1 MKLVVCGVAL
11 SCTLAVARS
20 QRLDEIFPLL
30 DLFGSCAAI
39 VQSDYAD
46 EVNVTN
52 LIYGALRG
60 MMRSLDPHSEFMEPE
75 ATEELKVTTEGQFG
89 GIGIEIGIRDEY
101 LTVIAPLDDTPA
113 AKAGV
118 APNDRIIRIN
128 HESTRDMSL
137 SEAVKRLRGAPG
149 TVVTVAIQRVLGPR
163 REIMEHVLTRAI
175 IKVHSVRDVKI
186 LDPTNHIGYV
196 RVTNF
201 DKTTSSELKV
211 ALASLATQEMASL
224 ILDLRNNGG
233 GLLNEAIAVASL
245 FLEPGQVVVATRG
258 RMPSQN
264 TVARVGEDGA
274 VYRGPLVVLVNGAS
288 ASASE
293 IVAGALKDHRRAIVL
308 GSRTFGKGS
317 VQTVIPV
324 GNNNC
329 ALRLTTAK
337 YYTPSGECIHG
348 TGIFPTVEVMMSPE
362 DELALLERRMRG
374 YDRVDPEKLS
384 ERERARYEELKNVR
398 DMQLERAIDV
408 LRALAFLHPPV
419 ATNGVGAASASR
431 AAAVPLEESLPAVST
446 NNPAAR

>member
-1 MKLVVCGVAL
+1 MRLLRILLAL
-11 SCTLAVARS
+11 TLLALAAVGAPR
-20 QRLDEIFPLL
+20 QRMDDIFPLL

-89 GIGIEIGIRDEY
+89 GIGIEIGIRDDY
-101 LTVIAPLDDTPA
+101 LTVITPLDDTPA
-113 AKAGV
+113 AKAGL

-137 SEAVKRLRGAPG
+137 TEAVKRLRGAPD
-149 TVVTVAIQRVLGPR
+149 TVVTVTIQRVLGTQ
-163 REIMEHVLTRAI
+163 REVKDHVLTRAI
-175 IKVHSVRDVKI
+175 IKVHSVRDVKM
-186 LDPTNHIGYV
+186 LDLTNGIGYV

-201 DKTTSSELKV
+201 DKTTSSELRT
-211 ALASLATQEMASL
+211 AIASLSTQQMTSL

-245 FLEPGQVVVATRG
+245 FLEPGQVVVSTRG
-258 RMPSQN
+258 RVATQN
-264 TVARVGEDGA
+264 TVARVQENGT
-274 VYRGPLVVLVNGAS
+274 VFRGPLVVLVNGAS

-293 IVAGALKDHRRAIVL
+293 IVAGALKDHRRAIVV
-308 GSRTFGKGS
+308 GTRTFGKGS

-329 ALRLTTAK
+329 SLRLTTAK

-348 TGIFPTVEVMMSPE
+348 TGIFPTVEVTLSPE
-362 DELALLERRMRG
+362 DELALLEWRLRG
-374 YDRVDPEKLS
+374 FDRIDPEKLS
-384 ERERARYEELKNVR
+384 KADRTRYNELKKVR
-398 DMQLERAIDV
+398 DMQLERSMDI
-408 LRALAFLHPPV
+408 LRALAFLNPALTAAPP
-419 ATNGVGAASASR
+419 
-431 AAAVPLEESLPAVST
+431 AAVTAAVAPPAVSPAVT
-446 NNPAAR
+446 NTPAPTK